1 MRRWGALILGGMA
14 LAGMPAAAQTPPAQT
29 PPAQSPTSQADAID
43 ALLRKPLP
51 RDGVPDEPDTASGGA
66 AVDADPLVPVTP
78 QPYRA
83 PYRTTLT
90 RPVNIQET
98 GKSAD
103 APPSPAD
110 MAYDDRIRASA
121 AAQRGFR
128 GPLDGGW
135 TLSTPDRELYAFEL
149 ADRNG
154 AVEGA
159 WRDLRRTGALD
170 ASGFIDAVER
180 TGGDLTFRVLQD
192 VTVVLHDRGDGRWAG
207 ELTEGGR
214 SRAVSLRRRGP

>member
-1 MRRWGALILGGMA
+1 MTRPGALILGCVA
-14 LAGMPAAAQTPPAQT
+14 LAGSPAAAQAPAQT
-29 PPAQSPTSQADAID
+29 PSQADAID
-43 ALLRKPLP
+43 TLLRKPLP

-66 AVDADPLVPVTP
+66 AIEADPLVPVTP

-90 RPVNIQET
+90 KPVNIQET
-98 GKSAD
+98 GKTAD
-103 APPSPAD
+103 APPSAAD
-110 MAYDDRIRASA
+110 AAYDDRIRASA
-121 AAQRGFR
+121 AAERGFR
-128 GPLDGGW
+128 GPMDGGW

-159 WRDLRRTGALD
+159 WRDLRRAGALD

-180 TGGDLTFRVLQD
+180 AGGDLTLHVLQD
-192 VTVVLHDRGDGRWAG
+192 VIVVLHDRGDGRWSG

-214 SRAVSLRRRGP
+214 SQAVNLRRRDR